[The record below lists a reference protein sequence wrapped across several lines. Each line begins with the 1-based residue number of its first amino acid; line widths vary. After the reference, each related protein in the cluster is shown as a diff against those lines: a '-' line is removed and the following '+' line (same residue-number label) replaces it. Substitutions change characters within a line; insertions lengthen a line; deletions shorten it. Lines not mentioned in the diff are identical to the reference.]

1 MTASFPNPF
10 TLQNPDG
17 AFPAVLL
24 VEHARDFI
32 PAEMNGLG
40 VAAADIKSHIGWD
53 IGIEGVTRGVSE
65 ALGAPAIYCL
75 YSRLII
81 DVNRPLHSPEL
92 VRPESD
98 GIQIPGNAGADAEDI
113 RARVAQIYDPY
124 HAAAEE
130 LCAAAQSRGARFVVS
145 MHSCTP
151 QLRGGVF
158 RPWEIGLSTYRSE
171 KTMERLGALLRTEG
185 FNVGLHEPYDTRDL
199 PGASLDVHGA
209 QRGMEDILV
218 EIRQDQIADADG
230 QARWAGIMARALSAL
245 ARE

>member
-1 MTASFPNPF
+1 MALRFPNPF

-32 PAEMNGLG
+32 PAEMKGLG
-40 VAAADIKSHIGWD
+40 VAAEDIKSHIGWD

-98 GIQIPGNAGADAEDI
+98 GIPIPGNAGADAENI

-130 LCAAAQSRGARFVVS
+130 LCAEAQSRGARFVVS

-151 QLRGGVF
+151 QLRRGVF

-171 KTMERLGALLRTEG
+171 KTMERLGALLRAEG

-199 PGASLDVHGA
+199 PGASLDIHGA

-230 QARWAGIMARALSAL
+230 QKRWAGIMARALSAL